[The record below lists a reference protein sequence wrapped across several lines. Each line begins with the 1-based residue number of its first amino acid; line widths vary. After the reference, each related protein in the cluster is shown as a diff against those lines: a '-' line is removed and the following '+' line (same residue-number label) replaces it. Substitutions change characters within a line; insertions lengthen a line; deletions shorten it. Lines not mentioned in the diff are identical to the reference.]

1 MIEGYS
7 SPKEAAVKRS
17 SNGPI
22 GRPRTAL
29 VAALAALLCL
39 CLTSAA
45 SARTI
50 VLGPPIE
57 ETTSFGSLDCDFGLD
72 NCSVVNIVIPGAK
85 TVAPVDGVLTSWS
98 IKGASANGSY
108 QLYTL
113 SRAGTTYTANAES
126 TIEQPASSNVESFST
141 NLPIKKGEYL
151 GLGIN
156 EGATIGFNEPV
167 GSEVGLAPLFQ
178 QGGSGVMETDVGEFA
193 FDAELAPAPTI
204 AGLTP
209 QSGLI
214 EGGTTVTISGSD
226 FKEASAVKFGLVPA
240 LAFTVDS
247 ETQITAV
254 SPPRATTPAVAVS
267 VTTPDGTG
275 TSSQLYSYV
284 PPTSES
290 PPSPTQCFVPNLKG
304 KKLKAARKALS
315 RRHCALGKVKG
326 KRGRSAKVTS
336 QHPNAGAE
344 LDAGAKVGVK
354 VG

>member
-1 MIEGYS
+1 MKQT
-7 SPKEAAVKRS
+7 SPTA
-17 SNGPI
+17 I
-22 GRPRTAL
+22 GRRRLMAIM
-29 VAALAALLCL
+29 ALAALLCL
-39 CLTSAA
+39 CPASAA

-50 VLGPPIE
+50 ALGPPIE
-57 ETTSFGSLDCDFGLD
+57 ETTSFGSLSCDFGLD
-72 NCSVVNIVIPGAK
+72 NCSVVNIVLPGAE
-85 TVAPVDGVLTSWS
+85 TVAPVDGLVTRWS
-98 IKGASANGSY
+98 IEGATASSTY

-113 SRAGTTYTANAES
+113 SRSGTTYTANTQS
-126 TIEQPASSNVESFST
+126 PLEQPASGNVESFST
-141 NLPIKKGEYL
+141 DQPIKKGEYL
-151 GLGIN
+151 GLGIA
-156 EGATIGFNEPV
+156 EGSTIGFNEPL
-167 GSEVGLAPLFQ
+167 GTEVGLAPLFQ
-178 QGGSGVMETDVGEFA
+178 EGGSGVMETSVGEFA

-214 EGGTTVTISGSD
+214 EGGTSVTISGSD

-254 SPPRATTPAVAVS
+254 APPRATTPAVAVS

-290 PPSPTQCFVPNLKG
+290 LPTPTQCFVPNLKG
-304 KKLKAARKALS
+304 MKLKAARKALS

-326 KRGRSAKVTS
+326 KRGRSAKVKS
-336 QHPNAGAE
+336 QHPSAGAE
-344 LDAGAKVGVK
+344 LGAGAKVGVK